1 MAIHIH
7 SPHPSHKTK
16 NIATAIHIHSPHPS
30 HKTKNIV
37 AAATRYPRHHSPLT
51 THIHSITKEIILSAY
66 LHPPPPPC
74 PQIDGSSNQHSPA
87 GVFTSSSQLLLR
99 GDRRVRRLCPPMP
112 AILIRVQR
120 ARRVVKDERGHTAD
134 HLRLEGS
141 VALVE
146 ARL

>member
-30 HKTKNIV
+30 HKTKNIA

-74 PQIDGSSNQHSPA
+74 PQIDGSKSTLA
-87 GVFTSSSQLLLR
+87 GRRLHFLFSTPLR
-99 GDRRVRRLCPPMP
+99 GDRRVRRLGPPVP

-120 ARRVVKDERGHTAD
+120 ARGVVKDEGGHTTD

-141 VALVE
+141 VALV
-146 ARL
+146 